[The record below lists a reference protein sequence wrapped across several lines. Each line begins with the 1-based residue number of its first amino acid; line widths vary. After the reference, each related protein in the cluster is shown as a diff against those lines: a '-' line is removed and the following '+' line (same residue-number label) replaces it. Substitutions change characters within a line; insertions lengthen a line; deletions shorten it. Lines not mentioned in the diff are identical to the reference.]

1 MKSKILVA
9 SLLTTALGLANAAD
23 IEISNIYAKATLP
36 GAKNTALFFEIKNYT
51 NTPAAAISEIHTHQE
66 VDGMKKM
73 VQIDD
78 IEIAPESTV
87 SLEPG
92 GLHVMLMNIKA
103 PIKEGDKLEAV
114 LEFDN
119 GEKIEIKDIV
129 AKPVMAKK
137 EGGRDH
143 GGHMDMSK
151 QKH

>member
-1 MKSKILVA
+1 
-9 SLLTTALGLANAAD
+9 
-23 IEISNIYAKATLP
+23 
-36 GAKNTALFFEIKNYT
+36 
-51 NTPAAAISEIHTHQE
+51 
-66 VDGMKKM
+66 
-73 VQIDD
+73 
-78 IEIAPESTV
+78 
-87 SLEPG
+87 
-92 GLHVMLMNIKA
+92 MNIKA

-119 GEKIEIKDIV
+119 GKKIEIKDIV